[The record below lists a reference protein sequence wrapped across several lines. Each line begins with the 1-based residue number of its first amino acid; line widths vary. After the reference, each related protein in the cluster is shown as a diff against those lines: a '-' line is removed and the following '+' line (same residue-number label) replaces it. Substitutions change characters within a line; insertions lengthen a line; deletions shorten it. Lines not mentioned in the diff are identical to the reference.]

1 MHVLARSLLNFVAHV
16 RISFAHT
23 YPARSLPCNRSQ
35 LALSFYC
42 LPSAS
47 TIRSTALRNTCI
59 YAQVRLSW
67 RFGLAPFIAYSG
79 THTSHTRCHTCYLCI
94 RICPFRSYSA
104 LIHSQAHTLIR
115 AHVPR
120 GVVRSCWSVCQWS
133 FRLFGIRSRLS
144 LAHFFSIAPMCSP
157 ALRCSLASA
166 AHAPAYFMRVCR
178 NGCG

>member
-1 MHVLARSLLNFVAHV
+1 MHVLARSLLNFFAHV

-67 RFGLAPFIAYSG
+67 RFGLARFIAYSG

-104 LIHSQAHTLIR
+104 LIHYSLAFGHYSL
-115 AHVPR
+115 VC
-120 GVVRSCWSVCQWS
+120 SLLSVCQCS
-133 FRLFGIRSRLS
+133 HRLFGIRLRLS
-144 LAHFFSIAPMCSP
+144 LAHFLSIAPMCSP

-166 AHAPAYFMRVCR
+166 AHAPAYFTRVCC

>member
-1 MHVLARSLLNFVAHV
+1 MTQVGIDTPHAGMFCVHTFCVVAVAVFVACSRSFILLNIFAHV

-23 YPARSLPCNRSQ
+23 TQRGRSLVIGHNSPCRSIV
-35 LALSFYC
+35 C
-42 LPSAS
+42 RPHRH
-47 TIRSTALRNTCI
+47 TRSTALRNTCI

-94 RICPFRSYSA
+94 RIRPFRSYSA

-120 GVVRSCWSVCQWS
+120 GVVRSCRSICQGS
-133 FRLFGIRSRLS
+133 LRFGVPFVLVAGIF
-144 LAHFFSIAPMCSP
+144 AGIAPK
-157 ALRCSLASA
+157 
-166 AHAPAYFMRVCR
+166 
-178 NGCG
+178 